1 MELRRHIEILLL
13 SNDCVIVPQLGGFMA
28 HHVDARYDRSDG
40 MFIPPTRTLGFN
52 PQLSMN
58 DHLLVQSYADAYD
71 LSYPEAMARVEH
83 EVRQLKEHIEEN
95 GSYELTDLG
104 TLSLTADGRYTFEP
118 CASGVLTPSLYGF
131 GAIDIPLLS
140 EVLTAA
146 HRTPSITL
154 PTQPMGIIHPAAA
167 PRTTKL
173 ATIMSHLDN
182 PQQEEKTISIK
193 VSLLHN
199 LAVTA
204 VAAVALLLFA
214 RPLPASDSGAMEE
227 SSEEASIAAVAS
239 TNSEEATPATAS
251 IVGGLEVVAQKLK
264 NFTEEGVVPKEGDY
278 TVVLAC
284 SLPLD
289 NAKAFLADVKSKG
302 AHKAVLMTYKEKNVV
317 AYGSYSNSDEAYAQL
332 QALISNGSVAS
343 GWVMHVK

>member
-13 SNDCVIVPQLGGFMA
+13 NNDCVIVPHLGGFMT
-28 HHVDARYDRSDG
+28 HHVDARYDRTDG

-71 LSYPEAMARVEH
+71 LSYPEAMTRVEH
-83 EVRQLKEHIEEN
+83 EVSLLKQRIEET
-95 GSYELTDLG
+95 GSYELPDLG
-104 TLSLTADGRYTFEP
+104 TLSLTADGHYTFEP
-118 CASGVLTPSLYGF
+118 CPSGVLTPSLYGL

-140 EVLTAA
+140 EVLAA
-146 HRTPSITL
+146 TRPASVAL

-182 PQQEEKTISIK
+182 PPQEEKTVSIK

-227 SSEEASIAAVAS
+227 SNEEASMVATVS
-239 TNSEEATPATAS
+239 TPESEEATAATVS
-251 IVGGLEVVAQKLK
+251 IVSGLEVVAQKLK
-264 NFTEEGVVPKEGDY
+264 SYTEEGVMPKEGDF

-302 AHKAVLMTYKEKNVV
+302 AHQAVLMTYKEQNMI
-317 AYGSYSNSDEAYAQL
+317 AYGSYGDSNEAYTQL
-332 QALISNGSVAS
+332 QSLISNGCVAS
-343 GWVMHVK
+343 GWVMQVK